1 MLDINKARYGNKIT
15 VKTRREWDE
24 LYNKFESMYNP
35 YPVEMTRAEAFLKQ

>member
-1 MLDINKARYGNKIT
+1 MLDINKARKGNKIT

-35 YPVEMTRAEAFLKQ
+35 YPVEMTRAEAFF